1 MMEFDRLTTESWTVA
16 FPSDWIDRSED
27 GDTLYLE
34 SPIGDRGFY
43 LSLWLMS
50 DQETRGSRE
59 LIESFQQTEMGSFF
73 PQDEAW
79 DLLTRTAEGDEQC
92 ATGYW
97 ESINLTRNYWICGK
111 QLASAKHVL
120 RATFHDY
127 DCASPEVS
135 AQFFSNIVGSL
146 ELRAA

>member
-16 FPSDWIDRSED
+16 FPSDWVDRSEN

-34 SPIGDRGFY
+34 SPTHDRGFY

-50 DQETRGSRE
+50 DQETRGSRA
-59 LIESFQQTEMGSFF
+59 LIDSFQETEMGSFF
-73 PQDEAW
+73 PQDEPW
-79 DLLTRTAEGDEQC
+79 DLLTRTAEGDEQS

-97 ESINLTRNYWICGK
+97 ESINPTRKYWICGK
-111 QLASAKHVL
+111 QLASGKNVL

-127 DCASPEVS
+127 DCASPEIS
-135 AQFFSNIVGSL
+135 AQFFSHIVGSL